1 MFKQN
6 YHFIFL
12 LLLNCTFFGCVEPF
26 DATTEDFESALVIDA
41 LITNEFKQQVIH
53 LNRTFRF
60 EEGSA
65 SGESNAT
72 VTIGDS
78 MGNDYTFE
86 ETLPGRYVSTTMFSA
101 QPNVDYQLSLTTS
114 EGSSYISKPV
124 VLPKDT
130 SIDNLYAS
138 VENNDQ
144 NVEGVAILVDTFDPQ
159 GESQYYRYDYEETY
173 KIVAPR
179 WNPQDLV
186 AISENPDI
194 YELVPR
200 PREEQVC
207 YNTVNSLNII
217 LGNTTGFS
225 EDRLTRFPVRF
236 LDRFDYII
244 GHRYSILVR
253 QYVISREAHSF
264 YTTLNEF
271 SGLESIF
278 SENQPGFFNG
288 NITSQNDPKEKV
300 IGFFD
305 VSSVDT
311 ERIFFNHEDFF
322 PEDLVPTYPDD
333 CRITTPIL
341 GELFGAIRFNVS
353 KYTGPHE
360 PADASE
366 GIYKLVPR
374 ICGDCTVLGSSTIP
388 DFWID

>member
-1 MFKQN
+1 MFKHK

-12 LLLNCTFFGCVEPF
+12 VLLNGLFFGCVEPF
-26 DATTEDFESALVIDA
+26 DAATEDFESALVIDA
-41 LITNEFKQQVIH
+41 LITNEFKHQVVY
-53 LNRTFRF
+53 LSRTFRL
-60 EEGSA
+60 EDGIS
-65 SGESNAT
+65 SGESNAA
-72 VTIGDS
+72 IKIEDS
-78 MGNDYTFE
+78 QGNEYVFQE
-86 ETLPGRYVSTTMFSA
+86 SVPGTYVSTNMFSA
-101 QPNVDYQLSLTTS
+101 QPNVEYQLSITTS
-114 EGSSYISKPV
+114 GGSSYISNSV
-124 VLPKDT
+124 VLPTNT
-130 SIDNLYAS
+130 SIDNLYAA
-138 VENNDQ
+138 VETNDQ
-144 NVEGVAILVDTFDPQ
+144 NVEGVAILVDTFDPE

-179 WNPQDLV
+179 WNPQDLIV
-186 AISENPDI
+186 VSESPVI
-194 YELVPR
+194 YGFAPR

-225 EDRLTRFPVRF
+225 EDRLTRFPIRF

-278 SENQPGFFNG
+278 SENQPGFFSG
-288 NITSQNDPKEKV
+288 NIIPQNDPKEKV
-300 IGFFD
+300 VGFFD
-305 VSSVDT
+305 VSSVDS

-341 GELFGAIRFNVS
+341 GELFGAINFNTS
-353 KYTGPHE
+353 KYAGPHE
-360 PADASE
+360 PEDASE

-374 ICGDCTVLGSSTIP
+374 VCGDCTVLGSSTIP
-388 DFWID
+388 DFWIE